1 MKKGFTMIELIFVIV
16 ILGILASVAIPRL
29 AATREDAEISAG
41 IANIRMLLSDAASYY
56 TVKGNFTGTKWKDFT
71 NVPLKNADTVVGNA
85 GSNAYLEIGG
95 KDCLQVAIWNT
106 PESTFFMFGKVANN
120 SDPIC
125 VTFLETGPI
134 KQLLTSTISADPNAP
149 HDPNRGFC
157 TGKSSG
163 TIGCIDITPKSI
175 Y

>member
-29 AATREDAEISAG
+29 AGTREDAEISAG
-41 IANIRMLLSDAASYY
+41 IANIRTLISDATSYY
-56 TVKGNFTGTKWKDFT
+56 TVKGDFTGTKWKEFT
-71 NVPLKNADTVVGNA
+71 SVPLKNTDTVVGNS

-95 KDCLQVAIWNT
+95 ENCLQVAIWNT
-106 PESTFFMFGKVANN
+106 PESTFFMFAKIANN

-125 VTFLETGPI
+125 AKFLATDPI
-134 KQLLTSTISADPNAP
+134 KQLLVSTIPADPSAP

-157 TGKSSG
+157 TGINSG
-163 TIGCIDITPKSI
+163 TIGCMDITPKSI